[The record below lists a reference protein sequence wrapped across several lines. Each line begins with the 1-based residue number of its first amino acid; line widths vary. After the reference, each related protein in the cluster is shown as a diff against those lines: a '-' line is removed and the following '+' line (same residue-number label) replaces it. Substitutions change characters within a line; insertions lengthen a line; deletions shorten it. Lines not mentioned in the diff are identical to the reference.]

1 MNKLN
6 RLAVGLAIV
15 FFATSMA
22 YAQMQSGSKQHN
34 EKQREGIFKELN
46 LTPEQQKKLE
56 ENRKAQ
62 REDVTKLQQAIK
74 EKHAKLRE
82 ELKNPGSTR
91 STVEPLVN
99 EIKSL
104 QAQLIDHRING
115 IFAVKE
121 ILTPEQF
128 VKFQGMI
135 EKRQE
140 NRKSSLKIGSKD
152 ARGSRKISDVGAP

>member
-1 MNKLN
+1 VNKIN
-6 RLAVGLAIV
+6 RLVVGLAIV
-15 FFATSMA
+15 FLATSMA
-22 YAQMQSGSKQHN
+22 YAQMQGGFKQHN
-34 EKQREGIFKELN
+34 DKQREGILKELN
-46 LTPEQQKKLE
+46 LTPEQQQKLE

-62 REDVTKLQQAIK
+62 REDMAKLHQAIK
-74 EKHAKLRE
+74 EEHAKLQE
-82 ELKNPGSTR
+82 ELKNPGVTR

-128 VKFQGMI
+128 VKFNQMMDEKMKDAQGAFRGPR
-135 EKRQE
+135 E
-140 NRKSSLKIGSKD
+140 KSSKSVPGNE
-152 ARGSRKISDVGAP
+152 

>member
-1 MNKLN
+1 MKKINSTIIG
-6 RLAVGLAIV
+6 LAVVILTVSAV
-15 FFATSMA
+15 
-22 YAQMQSGSKQHN
+22 YAQTQGESQ
-34 EKQREGIFKELN
+34 QRGDGQKGRIFKELN

-62 REDVTKLQQAIK
+62 GEEMTNLRTAIK
-74 EKHAKLRE
+74 EKQTKLQE
-82 ELKNPGSTR
+82 ELKNPAVTKAI
-91 STVEPLVN
+91 VESLVN

-128 VKFQGMI
+128 VKFEQMT
-135 EKRQE
+135 EKGHKNKKGYMQNWRN
-140 NRKSSLKIGSKD
+140 NRKCIKQN
-152 ARGSRKISDVGAP
+152 